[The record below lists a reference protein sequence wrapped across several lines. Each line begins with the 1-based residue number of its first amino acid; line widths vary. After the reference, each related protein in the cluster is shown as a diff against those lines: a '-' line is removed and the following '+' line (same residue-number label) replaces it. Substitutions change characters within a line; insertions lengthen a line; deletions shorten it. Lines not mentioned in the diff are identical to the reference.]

1 MAAPKVQSLNQIIA
15 ELQPGYAGQ
24 QKLYK
29 QQISQ
34 VGKDLST
41 QKQGL
46 AAEKVQGF
54 NTINNQA
61 TGRGLSFSGIPL
73 DEQATYLSTKYL
85 PAVADLESGANQQRL
100 TLQQAL
106 AALNT
111 DIRNRALD
119 TRQTQQSALETYL
132 ENERQRRF
140 DAQQAAL
147 DRAAEAARAASSAA
161 ADAPPTIGQYIA
173 DLLAENY
180 SGENV
185 RNSWTEKYAAGNVA
199 NAYGISRQEA
209 LKRLYAARKAYER

>member
-147 DRAAEAARAASSAA
+147 DRAAEAARAAQSN
-161 ADAPPTIGQYIA
+161 ADNLTPQQ
-173 DLLAENY
+173 
-180 SGENV
+180 
-185 RNSWTEKYAAGNVA
+185 YAAQFYAQGYDQTRGKTAKGAAESLIGELVA
-199 NAYGISRQEA
+199 RGLTFQQASDVAYNTRRS
-209 LKRLYAARKAYER
+209 LYKE